1 MINFKF
7 LVKVDPSNPKRAAE
21 KLGELILN
29 DKNVFASVD
38 PTWTEKQDYI
48 TALPIAVALTVEMR
62 AVVQANSPDTKFIVT
77 GVTTKNVSKLID
89 DFGYKVFPSANISEE
104 SGKGEEESK
113 EKKTAVESAGQD
125 TDGQKVNYYYNGRK
139 VDQKEWQQHHDEFME
154 TWNDVWKGF
163 GEKLL
168 ELF

>member
-1 MINFKF
+1 
-7 LVKVDPSNPKRAAE
+7 
-21 KLGELILN
+21 
-29 DKNVFASVD
+29 
-38 PTWTEKQDYI
+38 
-48 TALPIAVALTVEMR
+48 MR
-62 AVVQANSPDTKFIVT
+62 AVVQANSPDTEFIVT
-77 GVTTKNVSKLID
+77 GVTTENVSKLVD
-89 DFGYKVFPSANISEE
+89 DFGYKVFSTVDVPKNTED
-104 SGKGEEESK
+104 

-139 VDQKEWQQHHDEFME
+139 VDQKEWQQHHDEFMK